1 MLKKIIIVVFII
13 VGYKFLF
20 DSENL
25 LEKCSDHSFLNYS
38 VGTFFNSNKS
48 KIPVPLKKS
57 DFLGKIITNDDY
69 YNQYST
75 GGIDKGY
82 TYNDVLYFKV
92 YNELIT
98 IDDKRS
104 KRTFEFLNQSYKKK
118 KEVSRNYEKI
128 SSICQYESNYNPKT
142 FNKTWENA
150 NSLNELRKTI
160 IKMRKKYKK

>member
-25 LEKCSDHSFLNYS
+25 LERCSDHSYLNYS
-38 VGTFFNSNKS
+38 VGAFDSNKL
-48 KIPVPLKKS
+48 KVPEPLKKS
-57 DFLGKIITNDDY
+57 DFLGKIITYEDY
-69 YNQYST
+69 KNQYSS

-82 TYNDVLYFKV
+82 TYDDVFYFKAH
-92 YNELIT
+92 NELVT

-118 KEVSRNYEKI
+118 KEVSGNYEKI
-128 SSICQYESNYNPKT
+128 SFICQYESNYNPKT